1 MNARACGPAIVS
13 FDRAPYSN
21 PTAAQR
27 SCGFLSAFKPP
38 VTGSLGSYGTAAHCL
53 RGASW
58 QIPIVIAERRGTNNR
73 ELKRRGRKVPTCHLK
88 NTLRK
93 SYSGKRGVVSS
104 PNVTQLQFPARC
116 LSHSRCD

>member
-1 MNARACGPAIVS
+1 VLPCPIHQLGRRRALRRIR
-13 FDRAPYSN
+13 DR
-21 PTAAQR
+21 
-27 SCGFLSAFKPP
+27 LKPP

-116 LSHSRCD
+116 LSHSRCDENRTA